1 MTYTNS
7 SLVSYTKISPN
18 RSVNRNHTID
28 KITIHHMAGNL
39 SIETCGN
46 VFASSSRQASA
57 NYGIG
62 SDGRIGMY
70 VEEKDRAWTSS
81 NAANDNRAVT
91 IEVANSSTGGDWPV
105 SEKAYAS
112 LIKLCV
118 DICKRNGIKKLN
130 YTGDKSGNLTMHCW
144 FAATG
149 CPGPYLK
156 ARFADIANKVNAQLG
171 QAEDKKPEKPTEVR
185 KLYRVRKTWSDAS
198 SQLGA
203 FEILANAKAI
213 ADKHLEYS
221 VFDEAGKVVYTRSAP
236 APKPAGNSVDEL
248 AREVIAGKW
257 GNGDARK
264 KALTAAGYEYSTI
277 QARVNAILK
286 KGPQS
291 ENSTTKKI
299 TKGSTVRVNRGART
313 YTGVKLASFVYNR
326 NHIVSELSGDRAVI
340 TYGGVVVAAVNVNDL
355 TLV

>member
-1 MTYTNS
+1 MAYTNS

-81 NAANDNRAVT
+81 SSSNDNRAVT

-105 SEKAYAS
+105 SDKAYES

-144 FAATG
+144 FAATS

-171 QAEDKKPEKPTEVR
+171 QTEPEKPEKP
-185 KLYRVRKTWSDAS
+185 A
-198 SQLGA
+198 
-203 FEILANAKAI
+203 
-213 ADKHLEYS
+213 
-221 VFDEAGKVVYTRSAP
+221 
-236 APKPAGNSVDEL
+236 DEL

-264 KALTAAGYEYSTI
+264 KALTAAGYDYSAV

-286 KGPQS
+286 GSSSS
-291 ENSTTKKI
+291 EPAATTKKI
-299 TKGSTVRVNRGART
+299 VKGSTVRVNRGART